1 MSDCKRCGT
10 RFITEDHAEWCPGPD
25 RNPELPRRIRTDR
38 WTPAEHAIGGAME
51 AVEAAGA
58 DVALTDAVVLLQA
71 ARERVADFVDGVE
84 GTRMVPRP
92 YIESPSPVPPSAPDD
107 ARPAENEIEL
117 HPDGSTYI
125 HGRPQ
130 HPHGQCS
137 YTCGGTWVC
146 GKCGQEWSGSPP
158 QHCCPECRGLSPLH
172 DARCSWHPCAP
183 RSPAVP
189 PEQQP
194 PSVTVSTVWGCCA
207 VCERK
212 RFMRDLMLACR
223 DGEECGIIARAAD
236 VQPAAAPVNAPVP
249 LGDEAMASAK
259 KPEGE
264 PPAAAPAPPAW
275 PQGVNDAHAVW
286 HPGWRK
292 DCALCAPAVPSV
304 PVGDLERAAQELCDA
319 VGDLEGTPI
328 DYRIAMRL
336 GKAARALRSLIQ
348 GGGR

>member
-92 YIESPSPVPPSAPDD
+92 YIESPSPVPPSADI
-107 ARPAENEIEL
+107 RPVEA
-117 HPDGSTYI
+117 
-125 HGRPQ
+125 
-130 HPHGQCS
+130 
-137 YTCGGTWVC
+137 C
-146 GKCGQEWSGSPP
+146 GKTVFCLRGDGHAGPCSMEQAVASASTKPP
-158 QHCCPECRGLSPLH
+158 
-172 DARCSWHPCAP
+172 
-183 RSPAVP
+183 VP
-189 PEQQP
+189 PSA
-194 PSVTVSTVWGCCA
+194 PS
-207 VCERK
+207 EK
-212 RFMRDLMLACR
+212 
-223 DGEECGIIARAAD
+223 
-236 VQPAAAPVNAPVP
+236 PAAAPVNAPVP
-249 LGDEAMASAK
+249 PGDESFASAK
-259 KPEGE
+259 KPDAPE
-264 PPAAAPAPPAW
+264 PPHWRVGTQVGRTVYDGPKGSGHLIGVMDTPELARRVVDAVNASPAAAPAPPAW

-304 PVGDLERAAQELCDA
+304 PVGDLE
-319 VGDLEGTPI
+319 GTPI